1 MIETFAKNGAIK
13 YGCSVLLTGVLV
25 LLSATACG
33 GIRDQQRQDFLRAE
47 KWLQQGNDDAFLELS
62 RILTSYPLYPYLQYQ
77 WLKNNLHQT
86 DKVQFFLLRY
96 KESRY
101 AGLLRDKWLAY
112 LAEHER
118 WHEFVRQYEA
128 RGDTALECRYYW
140 GIYATG
146 NKQQALNEAKRLWA
160 VGDSLPKACD
170 PLFLELTMSPY
181 FTRELLWRRFE
192 LALKKDNVALAEY
205 VRRFFDRIDRHN
217 ADVWLQV
224 HKKPSLIQDSAFW
237 INNNAQIGLVFAHG
251 VERMAKT
258 DLDMAIQVWDS
269 RKHEPAIDK
278 GAAQELERTLALALA
293 YRQDAR
299 AYHRLAQLSR
309 VDDKVREWKIRAALL
324 EQDWQ
329 HVIDALAGLTV
340 EEKQEPGWQY
350 WQARSLEATGGGTQA
365 ESIYRR
371 LAGDRSFYGFL
382 AADRVGE
389 AYHLADKPV
398 LATAGQLDALAQ
410 EADFKVVSEFMA
422 LNRELEARRQW
433 WYAVSKLSKQQ
444 LMIAAK
450 LAQQWQWDQ
459 QAIITLVKADYWD
472 DLELRFPVRYLTE
485 VRRNAYRQD
494 LDPAII
500 FGLIRQESMLDKYAQ
515 SPAGARG
522 LMQVMP
528 ATSRQIAREMN
539 EARQEDAN
547 LFNPD
552 VNIRHG
558 SYYFRKLLN
567 RFNGHFALAIAAYNA
582 GPSRVVKWLPADKTV
597 PADIWIE
604 TVPYKETRKYVASV
618 FSYAMIYRQYVQA
631 GDLQANALR
640 IKKLLRDV
648 PRR

>member
-1 MIETFAKNGAIK
+1 MIKMFAKSGAIK
-13 YGCSVLLTGVLV
+13 YGCRVLLTGVLV

-33 GIRDQQRQDFLRAE
+33 GIWDQQRQDFLRAE

-77 WLKNNLHQT
+77 WLKNNLHQS
-86 DKVQFFLLRY
+86 DKVQFFLSRY

-112 LAEHER
+112 LAEHEH
-118 WHEFVRQYEA
+118 WHEFIRQYEA
-128 RGDTALECRYYW
+128 GGDIALECQYYW
-140 GIYATG
+140 GIYTTG
-146 NKQQALNEAKRLWA
+146 NKQHALNEAKRLWA

-181 FTRELLWRRFE
+181 FTRDLVWRRFE

-205 VRRFFDRIDRHN
+205 VRRFFDKIDRHN

-237 INNNAQIGLVFAHG
+237 TNNNTQMGLVFAHG

-258 DLDMAIQVWDS
+258 DLDMAIRVWDS
-269 RKHEPAIDK
+269 RKPEPAIDT
-278 GAAQELERTLALALA
+278 GTAQELERTLALALA

-299 AYHRLAQLSR
+299 AYHRLAQLSS
-309 VDDKVREWKIRAALL
+309 VDDKVRGWKIRAALL

-329 HVIDALAGLTV
+329 HVIDALAGLTA

-365 ESIYRR
+365 QSIYRR

-389 AYHLADKPV
+389 PYHLADKPV

-582 GPSRVVKWLPADKTV
+582 GPYRVVKWLPADKTV

-618 FSYAMIYRQYVQA
+618 FSYAIIYRQYVQA

-640 IKKLLRDV
+640 IKNLLRDV